1 MNTFL
6 FVFKLSGGNII
17 DTFPQNSYQ
26 IKLVGLGMGCSL
38 VAEYLISMLKTL
50 HCEYLKMF

>member
-1 MNTFL
+1 MYTFL

-26 IKLVGLGMGCSL
+26 IKLIGLGMACSL
-38 VAEYLISMLKTL
+38 VADNLINMFKTL
-50 HCEYLKMF
+50 HCENLKMF